1 MKKIKQILVI
11 LVTIMCI
18 FNFMP
23 YIAHADDDGYYI
35 KHMDVQVKANDK
47 REFKIRETLKV
58 YFNEERHG
66 IIRKIPIE
74 GSLENYKIT
83 DVSVVGD
90 PFEKYDG
97 ENLELKIG
105 DEDKTIEG
113 DKTYI
118 INYTL
123 KYYDDEQV
131 DGDYIYLNV
140 LGTEWDTYIENFT
153 STITYPKNATL
164 QKITITD
171 GEYGSKTS
179 TYVNYTTNKN
189 QINIRSKSTIP
200 SYCGVTVNAKLNQG
214 AFKNAP
220 IRRYPYTVKS
230 DIMNAQITE
239 EKKYL
244 INREYIIETNEEREE
259 NNLIRIYL
267 WKDEGR
273 DYIKNVSIDNEKINF
288 DSSDN
293 TLILPKEKGAYKFK
307 VTYEVE
313 PVFSGDVNFCLNN
326 FKNEGKI
333 EKLKVS
339 IISPY
344 NNLLMFS
351 TASVTS

>member
-1 MKKIKQILVI
+1 MLCRK
-11 LVTIMCI
+11 
-18 FNFMP
+18 
-23 YIAHADDDGYYI
+23 G
-35 KHMDVQVKANDK
+35 
-47 REFKIRETLKV
+47 E
-58 YFNEERHG
+58 YFNEKRHG

-189 QINIRSKSTIP
+189 QINIKSKSTIP

-239 EKKYL
+239 KK
-244 INREYIIETNEEREE
+244 E
-259 NNLIRIYL
+259 
-267 WKDEGR
+267 
-273 DYIKNVSIDNEKINF
+273 
-288 DSSDN
+288 
-293 TLILPKEKGAYKFK
+293 
-307 VTYEVE
+307 
-313 PVFSGDVNFCLNN
+313 
-326 FKNEGKI
+326 
-333 EKLKVS
+333 
-339 IISPY
+339 
-344 NNLLMFS
+344 
-351 TASVTS
+351 